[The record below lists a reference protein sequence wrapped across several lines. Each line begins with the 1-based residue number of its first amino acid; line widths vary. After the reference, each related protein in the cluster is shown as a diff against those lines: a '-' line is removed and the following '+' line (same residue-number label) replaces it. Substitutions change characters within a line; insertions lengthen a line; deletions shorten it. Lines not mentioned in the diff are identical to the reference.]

1 MQRAS
6 RKAASNDLRPAE
18 EVDDDHNEKS
28 AKVKK
33 THDRRRLAL
42 HCILILLVIATAVK
56 TAPFLMTKFPK
67 ATNVRPKAS
76 PNILLRRK
84 ESKEPGY
91 HIIFS
96 TDCSGYQ
103 HWQSYLLYFSAMRVG
118 QPGKVTRIASGC
130 KDKEREELIEWHK
143 KHVTPMSPLNE
154 PNKYTLHLTPHF
166 SAVKDDS
173 GKVVDDYEFFNKPFG
188 LLHWLENYDDSRDK
202 YGISYSTDNDPKNTP
217 SLKLDPDDIVI
228 LLDPDMVLLR
238 PITQDFTPTKYY
250 KPKFTSRKQSEVTMV
265 SHGHPFGQD
274 YGFGSSWAEL
284 NLTRI
289 TGSATSPALK
299 VSNQDAHMKY
309 AVGPP
314 YVATASDMY
323 KIAQKWAE
331 FVPRTYKEYPYLL
344 AEMYA
349 YCIAAAD
356 LQLPHVNVASLM
368 VSGHTISDTEGW
380 DFLEGIPSED
390 ICRFGAFVIVKA
402 FEKSREENLMAD
414 KGFSNAVAKF
424 PHVLHICQRYMVGEW
439 FFGKRKL
446 PHDYFSCE
454 SPILVTP
461 PDNLGFAFK
470 YRVRPGDPRDQHI
483 SLDPHEMK
491 ASSFMIC
498 SISKALQDAAVYFK
512 ASHCSNGTTIRKVNW
527 RQELNLF
534 ELFYV

>member
-1 MQRAS
+1 M
-6 RKAASNDLRPAE
+6 
-18 EVDDDHNEKS
+18 
-28 AKVKK
+28 
-33 THDRRRLAL
+33 
-42 HCILILLVIATAVK
+42 
-56 TAPFLMTKFPK
+56 
-67 ATNVRPKAS
+67 
-76 PNILLRRK
+76 
-84 ESKEPGY
+84 
-91 HIIFS
+91 
-96 TDCSGYQ
+96 
-103 HWQSYLLYFSAMRVG
+103 
-118 QPGKVTRIASGC
+118 
-130 KDKEREELIEWHK
+130 
-143 KHVTPMSPLNE
+143 
-154 PNKYTLHLTPHF
+154 
-166 SAVKDDS
+166 
-173 GKVVDDYEFFNKPFG
+173 
-188 LLHWLENYDDSRDK
+188 
-202 YGISYSTDNDPKNTP
+202 
-217 SLKLDPDDIVI
+217 KLDPDDIVI

-299 VSNQDAHMKY
+299 VSNQDAGMHY

-323 KIAQKWAE
+323 KIAQKWVE
-331 FVPRTYKEYPYLL
+331 FVPRTYKEYPHLL

-380 DFLEGIPSED
+380 DFLEGILSED

-402 FEKSREENLMAD
+402 FEKSREENVMVD
-414 KGFSNAVAKF
+414 KAFSNAVANF

-439 FFGKRKL
+439 FFSKRKL

-461 PDNLGFAFK
+461 PDNLGFAFN

-512 ASHCSNGTTIRKVNW
+512 ASHCSNGTTIRNVNW
-527 RQELNLF
+527 NQELNLF
-534 ELFYV
+534 ELFYI